1 MFNYIIDIS
10 IKKYQVNLKLLNYM
24 IAKNKTKKEKFLKEQ
39 RKLELKLR
47 ENLVRRKV
55 KKSIYDNNVW

>member
-1 MFNYIIDIS
+1 
-10 IKKYQVNLKLLNYM
+10 M
-24 IAKNKTKKEKFLKEQ
+24 IAKNKTTKDKFLKEQ

-55 KKSIYDNNVW
+55 KKSIYDNNV

>member
-1 MFNYIIDIS
+1 NYIIDIS

-55 KKSIYDNNVW
+55 KKSIYDNNV